1 MKEKDYYKR
10 AGHSCWELSKLYGFA
25 QGNIIKYLWRWHGK
39 NGLDDLWKAL
49 DYQTRCAHDN
59 LPIRPIDKKDEKQ
72 AASIIIDLLEH
83 DMGMTEE
90 EANCWIALMQ
100 GDGMALGKTLHR
112 LIWAVQDPYKLG
124 QE

>member
-1 MKEKDYYKR
+1 MKEQDYYVR
-10 AGHSCWELSKLYGFA
+10 AGHSCWELAKLYGFA
-25 QGNIIKYLWRWHGK
+25 QGNIVKYLWRWHGK
-39 NGLDDLWKAL
+39 NGLEDLWKAL
-49 DYQTRCAHDN
+49 DYQTRCAHDD
-59 LPIRPIDKKDEKQ
+59 LEIRPIDKKDEKQ

-100 GDGMALGKTLHR
+100 GDGLALGEALHR